1 MIHPRVVAGLLFASG
16 FCALTYQVAWF
27 RALRLI
33 FGASTASNAA
43 VLAIFMGGLGLGGW
57 LLGPRA
63 DRHPRPLALYARLEL
78 GIAVLAGISPLL
90 VEGVRA
96 AYLSF
101 GGPMALSPGVLAVL
115 KLLLA
120 TLVLGGPVVL
130 MGGTLPAA
138 VRACQTD
145 ADASRRSLALV
156 YGANTLGSVAGA
168 TLGTFFLLELLG
180 TRATLLG
187 AALLNVLVALVALR
201 LSREGDGLVAPAEDA
216 PAPVAATSA
225 RPPLPFVLTAA
236 LISGFAFF
244 LMELVWYRMLGPILG
259 GSVYTFGLILIFA
272 LAGIGIGGLLY
283 SRRPI
288 ERPTTLTGF
297 ALTCGSMALLL
308 ALPYALGD
316 SLALAALFLR
326 SLDHLG
332 FGGLVLGWAL
342 IDAVVVLPAAI
353 VAGYQ
358 FPMLVSLVGSGAA
371 KVGREVGLTYAWNTV
386 GAILGALAGGFG
398 VLPLLTAPGAWS
410 LVVALLG
417 TLGLTALVLDR
428 GTPLTRR
435 VLPIVVIAAAGWALT
450 ATGPTSVWRHGGIG
464 AGRAPARFASA
475 TDLAKWMSARRRAIV
490 WEADGTE
497 SSVALE
503 DASSFAFVVG
513 GKSDGNARG
522 DAPTQ
527 TMLGLLGAALH
538 PAPKSTFVIGLGT
551 GATAGWLAAVPSVE
565 KVDVVELEPVVLR
578 VAEQCGPVNEGAMQS
593 PKVNVIIGDARE
605 VLPTATTTYDI
616 VVSEPSNPYRAGIS
630 SLFTLEFYESVS
642 EKLNDG
648 GLLVQWVQAYDID
661 GATIRTIVTTIAQVF
676 PVIEIWESQV
686 EGDLILV
693 AARSP
698 WQVDAAALEARLGTE
713 PFLSGIR
720 RVWGV
725 EGLHGFYSGHVASPL
740 FSVAL
745 AKEGMAQGEICTDD
759 SALVEFGFA
768 RTVGQ
773 GQLGGVRGLR
783 TAAEARGLDLP
794 VSLTG
799 RTLDPVLI
807 RERWQ
812 ARVVAEGLG
821 DADRPL
827 PDGPDP
833 KAARTRQE
841 ARSLYG
847 RGLLR
852 PALQRWQEQA
862 EPFGDP
868 REPPNTT
875 DLTLIAEGLVEA
887 GRPEALT
894 VLTQLRERAPLTA
907 DAILA
912 RYEVRHGDAAKGKAL
927 LLDVLTRYR
936 QDPWPLPTV
945 MGRLFDVAEVA
956 AADDPAFASA
966 VVAAMSERFAVG
978 MLDERRKLIRL
989 LVGLAGA
996 TRPGPEGT
1004 ATFGPECVL
1013 LFAETEP
1020 WVPWDEGVLAN
1031 RVRCYAA
1038 HAPEKVDAAQRDL
1051 EAWAR
1056 DLEAPLLPR

>member
-1 MIHPRVVAGLLFASG
+1 MIQPRVVAGLLFASG

-101 GGPMALSPGVLAVL
+101 GGPMALGPGVLAVL

-120 TLVLGGPVVL
+120 TLVLGGPVIL

-168 TLGTFFLLELLG
+168 TMGTFFLLELLG

-187 AALLNVLVALVALR
+187 AAALNVLVALVALR
-201 LSREGDGLVAPAEDA
+201 LSRDGDELPSVDAVPSVPAPASSS
-216 PAPVAATSA
+216 P
-225 RPPLPFVLTAA
+225 RPPLPFVLAA
-236 LISGFAFF
+236 SLISGFAFF

-283 SRRPI
+283 SRRPVG
-288 ERPTTLTGF
+288 RPTTLTGF
-297 ALTCGSMALLL
+297 ALTCGSMALFL

-316 SLALAALFLR
+316 WLALAALFLR

-332 FGGLVLGWAL
+332 FAGLVLGWSL

-358 FPMLVSLVGSGAA
+358 FPLLVSLVGAGASH
-371 KVGREVGLTYAWNTV
+371 VGREVGLTYAWNTV

-398 VLPLLTAPGAWS
+398 ILPALSAPGAWI

-417 TLGLTALVLDR
+417 TLGLVALALDR
-428 GTPLTRR
+428 GATWGRR
-435 VLPIVVIAAAGWALT
+435 LLPIAVIAAAGLALT

-464 AGRAPARFASA
+464 AGRAPGRFASA
-475 TDLAKWMSARRRAIV
+475 TDLAKWLSARRRAIV

-565 KVDVVELEPVVLR
+565 RVDVVELEPVVLR

-605 VLPTATTTYDI
+605 VLPTATSTYDVI
-616 VVSEPSNPYRAGIS
+616 VSEPSNPYRAGIS

-642 EKLNDG
+642 EKLNEG

-661 GATIRTIVTTIAQVF
+661 ARTIRTIVTTIAQVF
-676 PVIEIWESQV
+676 PIIEVWESQV
-686 EGDLILV
+686 DGDLILV
-693 AARSP
+693 ASRTP
-698 WQVDAAALEARLGTE
+698 WQVDASTLEARLGTE

-740 FSVAL
+740 FSAAL
-745 AKEGMAQGEICTDD
+745 AREGMAQGEICTDD

-783 TAAEARGLDLP
+783 SAAEARGLDVPL
-794 VSLTG
+794 SLNG
-799 RTLDPVLI
+799 RTLDPVLV

-827 PDGPDP
+827 PESTATA
-833 KAARTRQE
+833 AARSRQE

-847 RGLLR
+847 RGLIR

-887 GRPEALT
+887 GRPDALT
-894 VLTQLRERAPLTA
+894 VLTQLRDRAPLTA

-912 RYEVRHGDAAKGKAL
+912 RYLVRHGDSAKGKAL
-927 LLDVLTRYR
+927 VLDVLTRYR
-936 QDPWPLPTV
+936 QDPWPLPAV

-956 AADDPAFASA
+956 SADDPAFAAA
-966 VVAAMSERFAVG
+966 VVSAMSERFAVG

-996 TRPGPEGT
+996 ARPNPDGT
-1004 ATFGPECVL
+1004 TMFGPECAQ

-1038 HAPEKVDAAQRDL
+1038 HSPEQLDAATRDF
-1051 EAWAR
+1051 EAWAAEK
-1056 DLEAPLLPR
+1056 EAPLLP